1 MHDLLC
7 SSFVAAVL
15 SRILPES
22 TLLENALRKKSLRF
36 FNWMIDAANVRAR
49 RVTEKHRRKNNPL
62 SRIDEAEG
70 EQNRG
75 SGLIR
80 APKSARPIISY
91 RAAVRLSGSS
101 DRRTLGGAGRFEIAM
116 CDLKLGPRQ
125 GRDSAAQ
132 RAGAPQPG
140 TVSRGFCV
148 SALAGEMGLFKTAKR
163 LDELE
168 SRLERKLAT
177 HDQVVVVTGHDCSAA
192 PHSAIIIAS
201 SFDRCCYDNAAIET
215 HFARSARETRQEGRP
230 AQRAIHRNAVTRGD
244 AQEGAGA
251 VPAGF

>member
-1 MHDLLC
+1 MRRTSAEGDDDHTDARKERAMHDLLC

-148 SALAGEMGLFKTAKR
+148 SALAGEMGLLKTAKR

-168 SRLERKLAT
+168 SRLERKLANPRP
-177 HDQVVVVTGHDCSAA
+177 GRCS
-192 PHSAIIIAS
+192 
-201 SFDRCCYDNAAIET
+201 DRPRLQ
-215 HFARSARETRQEGRP
+215 RSPAFGYHRRKFIRQMLL
-230 AQRAIHRNAVTRGD
+230 
-244 AQEGAGA
+244 
-251 VPAGF
+251 